1 MNKHEDSPPVTTF
14 GSRPISS
21 PNEPYGPPSKRFG
34 SGPLSAS
41 QRSRSGGL
49 GRGLDSL
56 IPSTPAE
63 SDLAGLLRAP
73 IGSISPNPSQPRQ
86 EFDQEQL
93 EELAAS
99 IREHGILQ
107 PLLVRRSEAG
117 QYELIA
123 GERRWRAAGLARLD
137 TVPIVVQKDANAAE
151 ERLTLALVENLQR
164 ADLNP
169 IEMATAFEQL
179 SDVGWTQE
187 DIAKEVGKSRVS
199 VANVVRL
206 RRLPDVVQSM
216 IVSRS
221 LSEGHGRALLG
232 APESER
238 ITLAE
243 RTAKSGWTV
252 RKLEEAVRALVEPP
266 TAPPRD
272 NEPSP
277 SVLNA
282 VQCLESA
289 LGTKVE
295 VRIGA
300 KGPERGGRIVVH
312 WYDEEQLAALAA
324 LMSGEVADVAVDEE
338 GSDTFE
344 I

>member
-1 MNKHEDSPPVTTF
+1 MSKAEAPRVTTF
-14 GSRPISS
+14 GTRPL
-21 PNEPYGPPSKRFG
+21 EGLERDRRRG
-34 SGPLSAS
+34 LS
-41 QRSRSGGL
+41 
-49 GRGLDSL
+49 RGLDSL
-56 IPSTPAE
+56 IPAAPRGDTA
-63 SDLAGLLRAP
+63 DGQLRAP

-107 PLLVRRSEAG
+107 PLLVQRSEAG

-123 GERRWRAAGLARLD
+123 GERRWRAAGLAGLD
-137 TVPIVVQKDANAAE
+137 TVPIVVQKDVDAAE

-179 SDVGWTQE
+179 SEAGWTQE
-187 DIAKEVGKSRVS
+187 AIAKEVGKSRVS

-216 IVSRS
+216 IASGA

-238 ITLAE
+238 IPLAE
-243 RTAKSGWTV
+243 RSAKSGWTV
-252 RKLEEAVRALVEPP
+252 RKLEEAVRALAEPP
-266 TAPPRD
+266 TAPPRA
-272 NEPSP
+272 NEPPP

-282 VQCLESA
+282 VQRLESA

-295 VRIGA
+295 VRVGS

-312 WYDEEQLAALAA
+312 WYDEEQLATLAA
-324 LMSGEVADVAVDEE
+324 LMSGDSAKDEE
-338 GSDTFE
+338 DQDKFG

>member
-1 MNKHEDSPPVTTF
+1 MSEAEASRVTTF
-14 GSRPISS
+14 GTRPL
-21 PNEPYGPPSKRFG
+21 EGLERD
-34 SGPLSAS
+34 
-41 QRSRSGGL
+41 RRRGL

-56 IPSTPAE
+56 IPAAPTGDPA
-63 SDLAGLLRAP
+63 DGQLRAP

-99 IREHGILQ
+99 ICEHGILQ
-107 PLLVRRSEAG
+107 PLLVQRSEAG

-123 GERRWRAAGLARLD
+123 GERRWRAAGLAGLN
-137 TVPIVVQKDANAAE
+137 TVPIVVQEDADTVE
-151 ERLTLALVENLQR
+151 ERLILALVENLQR

-179 SDVGWTQE
+179 SDAGWTQE

-216 IVSRS
+216 IASGS

-243 RTAKSGWTV
+243 RVAKSGWTV
-252 RKLEEAVRALVEPP
+252 RKLEAAVRTLVEPEP
-266 TAPPRD
+266 VPPA
-272 NEPSP
+272 EFETSP
-277 SVLNA
+277 SVLSA
-282 VQCLESA
+282 MQRLESA

-295 VRIGA
+295 VRVGS
-300 KGPERGGRIVVH
+300 KGPERGGRIIVH

-324 LMSGEVADVAVDEE
+324 LMGGDSATDEE
-338 GSDTFE
+338 DPNEFG

>member
-1 MNKHEDSPPVTTF
+1 MGDTAD
-14 GSRPISS
+14 G
-21 PNEPYGPPSKRFG
+21 
-34 SGPLSAS
+34 
-41 QRSRSGGL
+41 Q
-49 GRGLDSL
+49 
-56 IPSTPAE
+56 
-63 SDLAGLLRAP
+63 LRAP
-73 IGSISPNPSQPRQ
+73 IGSISANPSQPRQ

-107 PLLVRRSEAG
+107 PLLVQRSEAG

-123 GERRWRAAGLARLD
+123 GERRWRAAGLAGLD
-137 TVPIVVQKDANAAE
+137 TVPIVVQEDADTAE

-179 SDVGWTQE
+179 SDAGWTQE

-216 IVSRS
+216 IASGS

-243 RTAKSGWTV
+243 RSAKSGWTV
-252 RKLEEAVRALVEPP
+252 RKLEAAVRTLVEPE
-266 TAPPRD
+266 TVPPA
-272 NEPSP
+272 EFESSP

-282 VQCLESA
+282 MQRLESA

-295 VRIGA
+295 VRVGA
-300 KGPERGGRIVVH
+300 KGPESGGRIIVY

-324 LMSGEVADVAVDEE
+324 LMGGDSAKDEE
-338 GSDTFE
+338 DQDEFG